1 MADID
6 SIVAAVKDAVSGY
19 QCGEALGLS
28 PDSSGRCACPIHNGR
43 DRNMKLWKDD
53 SRYYCHVCHAKGDA
67 ISLVRAVNQCSF
79 WNAVEWLNSAFNL
92 GLPLDRPMDKN
103 AAEAARIAQ
112 ERRRME
118 REQQRRIEREKFDH
132 YVDAVKRIGD
142 LESDLEQY
150 RPTKPD
156 QPWDERFCAA
166 LRTLPEAKDTAE
178 RLAVEVI
185 GTKNA

>member
-1 MADID
+1 MDID
-6 SIVAAVKDAVSGY
+6 NVVTAVKQSVTALQV
-19 QCGEALGLS
+19 GEALGLR
-28 PDSSGRCACPIHNGR
+28 PNRAGFCKCPLHGDHDASLKLYSD
-43 DRNMKLWKDD
+43 DRGWCCFG
-53 SRYYCHVCHAKGDA
+53 CHKGGDV
-67 ISLVRAVNQCSF
+67 IRLVQSANQCSF
-79 WNAVEWLNSAFNL
+79 LSAVEWLDSAFHL
-92 GLPLDRPMDKN
+92 GLPLTGKPDKK

-118 REQQRRIEREKFDH
+118 REQQRRIEREKFDQ

-150 RPTKPD
+150 RPTRPD

-178 RLAVEVI
+178 RLAMDMMQ
-185 GTKNA
+185 K